1 MRTTAAGCAISGSL
15 VEWRASRVHAEATG
29 KLGQPKQQLH
39 ARLMTTLSPDA
50 FAGHTPMMQ
59 QYLRLI

>member
-1 MRTTAAGCAISGSL
+1 VRTIAAGRAISGNL
-15 VEWRASRVHAEATG
+15 AERRTSRVHAEAAG
-29 KLGQPKQQLH
+29 QLGQPKQQLR

-59 QYLRLI
+59 QYLRLV